1 MYMPPVVDYVKGKP
15 QIKRVETFCSVLNG
29 DSISNDKLYSEVL
42 SDIDKLIKA
51 QHPQVKTGALS
62 NCHGDW
68 YEWILAQQAW
78 NYRVSNNRNII
89 LLLLPNV
96 SGFDVAELYQD
107 KLYGYICDLRKK
119 VGESA
124 NVKLITSN
132 PDFVLIDTSNMELS
146 PEFNQ
151 KIDEFTPATINFFEK
166 AYREFINKC
175 SFTDVVGYLS
185 VKTTF
190 RPDRRLQ
197 LSHEGSLMKALYAHL
212 QTRDWIIKP
221 KGLKYY
227 GASTSISEA
236 DRKGLR
242 TVATHSIIN
251 VQSMP
256 QAAVDEVFSINSNS
270 SASEAFEMILSE

>member
-1 MYMPPVVDYVKGKP
+1 MPPVVDYVKGKP

-29 DSISNDKLYSEVL
+29 DSIPNDKLYSEVL
-42 SDIDKLIKA
+42 SDIDKLIKTK
-51 QHPQVKTGALS
+51 HPQVKTGALS

-78 NYRVSNNRNII
+78 NYRVSNNKNII

-107 KLYGYICDLRKK
+107 KLYDYICDLRQK

-151 KIDEFTPATINFFEK
+151 EIDEFTPKTISFLEK
-166 AYREFINKC
+166 AYREFIRKC

-212 QTRDWIIKP
+212 QTRDWIINT
-221 KGLKYY
+221 KGIEVLW
-227 GASTSISEA
+227 G
-236 DRKGLR
+236 
-242 TVATHSIIN
+242 VNIN
-251 VQSMP
+251 
-256 QAAVDEVFSINSNS
+256 F
-270 SASEAFEMILSE
+270 

>member
-1 MYMPPVVDYVKGKP
+1 MPPVVDYVKGKP
-15 QIKRVETFCSVLNG
+15 QVKRVETFCSVLG
-29 DSISNDKLYSEVL
+29 KHSIPEDKLYSEVL
-42 SDIDKLIKA
+42 SDIDKLIKT

-68 YEWILAQQAW
+68 YEWMLAQQAW
-78 NYRVSNNRNII
+78 NYRVENNKNII

-96 SGFDVAELYQD
+96 TSFDVAELYQD
-107 KLYGYICDLRKK
+107 NLYDYICDLRQK

-132 PDFVLIDTSNMELS
+132 PDFVLIDTNGIELT
-146 PEFNQ
+146 PEFSQ
-151 KIDEFTPATINFFEK
+151 IIDEFTPEAISFLEKSYTNFI
-166 AYREFINKC
+166 RKC
-175 SFTDVVGYLS
+175 SFTDIVGYLS

-212 QTRDWIIKP
+212 QTRDWIINP

-256 QAAVDEVFSINSNS
+256 QAAVDEVFQINSNI
-270 SASEAFEMILSE
+270 SAREAFEVILSE